1 MKNFIDYSYKLAVLG
16 LLAFI
21 AFKEHV
27 QTTNKS
33 SYSQSVWIEGGE
45 IKALIT
51 NDEKS
56 KIPTTTE
63 LGGIALKDNQ
73 TLPVT
78 LVNPVVPAEEVLQ
91 K

>member
-1 MKNFIDYSYKLAVLG
+1 MKNLIDYSYKIAVVT

-21 AFKEHV
+21 AYKE
-27 QTTNKS
+27 QAQSTKS

-63 LGGIALKDNQ
+63 LGGISLKDNQ
-73 TLPVT
+73 SLPVT
-78 LVNPVVPAEEVLQ
+78 VVNPTAPAEVVSQ